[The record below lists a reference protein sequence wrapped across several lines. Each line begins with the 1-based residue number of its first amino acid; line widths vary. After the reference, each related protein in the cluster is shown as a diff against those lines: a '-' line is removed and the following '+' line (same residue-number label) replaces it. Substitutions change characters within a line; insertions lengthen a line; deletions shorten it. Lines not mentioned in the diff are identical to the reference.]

1 MAPPTRCHVVPRGL
15 SGRGGLSALGAAA
28 APRGAAMADGDGAWR
43 GGGRGSEMGWEG
55 ADGSCVGPG
64 AAWRSVGGSD
74 GGAGPG
80 GASSGPRAAKRVSP
94 VGSSVKKRRKK
105 DKRSLPDEDVAVR
118 AARGWRRTAMGSTC
132 PARRRAA
139 ALGAEGGRGGRE
151 GAVSGVSAAA
161 WHPLSPRCAPAGHPA
176 HRGVPHQARVPR
188 GAAGHVPV
196 AAAAEG
202 NEHRGAVA
210 LLLSL
215 RVPFGFQL
223 RELKAVRPRRVNL
236 CCSVLCPSSLPFWSF
251 SLWKRLVNLN
261 AKRPL
266 YNWEPCWDRALL
278 SSVSPPSPGTY
289 NHPFALLL

>member
-1 MAPPTRCHVVPRGL
+1 MALPTRCHVVPRGL

-43 GGGRGSEMGWEG
+43 GGGRGSGVGWEG

-139 ALGAEGGRGGRE
+139 APGAEGGAGGQRGSGERCGRNRVAPPE
-151 GAVSGVSAAA
+151 PPLCPRRTSSTPRSSSSSPSPA
-161 WHPLSPRCAPAGHPA
+161 WHSWTRPSGRC
-176 HRGVPHQARVPR
+176 
-188 GAAGHVPV
+188 
-196 AAAAEG
+196 
-202 NEHRGAVA
+202 
-210 LLLSL
+210 
-215 RVPFGFQL
+215 
-223 RELKAVRPRRVNL
+223 
-236 CCSVLCPSSLPFWSF
+236 C
-251 SLWKRLVNLN
+251 
-261 AKRPL
+261 
-266 YNWEPCWDRALL
+266 
-278 SSVSPPSPGTY
+278 
-289 NHPFALLL
+289 